1 MSGAAHPFSCVAI
14 LFVATFLASCAV
26 AKTANM
32 CPDTPPRCL
41 TEPVCATDPSRG
53 CQVCR
58 CGEPAYVPIEQK
70 PPGQ

>member
-1 MSGAAHPFSCVAI
+1 MSYLAI
-14 LFVATFLASCAV
+14 LLGALSLASCV
-26 AKTANM
+26 VKTANM
-32 CPDTPPRCL
+32 CPDTTPPRCL
-41 TEPVCATDPSRG
+41 TDPVCTTDPSRG